1 MEFFKDIFIAL
12 VGGAVAFVISIV
24 VWRIQRRTA
33 QLSWRQVSKLHLP
46 NKEMTATTLEIENG
60 GRAAAEAVT
69 FRVACPENVTIASH
83 EVSVSE
89 EALPYEPDVTDTEL
103 TIRIPWLPPDVT
115 LTLAVLTSYRES
127 AQLKVSL
134 VAKEAVG
141 KEETETAYESSSRS
155 SRRLRMLLRGVLI
168 LYFALVVYMGFRLY
182 RLDTHLGVATVN
194 YNQDM
199 RLAQVMNR
207 LGMYKEAKEH
217 LEGMKNKRR
226 YFRSTWEIHYQLAVS
241 AEGQAKHEEALQHLE
256 RAVEEAPR
264 VIRVL
269 QHDDV
274 FSTVRQL
281 PGYKRLEQRFQKTEI
296 NRR

>member
-1 MEFFKDIFIAL
+1 VEFFKEIFMAL
-12 VGGAVAFVISIV
+12 IGGAVAFVISIV
-24 VWRIQRRTA
+24 VWRIQHRAA

-60 GRAAAEAVT
+60 GRAAAEAVA
-69 FRVACPENVTIASH
+69 FRVACPENVTISSH

-89 EALPYEPDVTDTEL
+89 EALPYEPYVTDTEL
-103 TIRIPWLPPDVT
+103 TIRIPWLPPDVS

-127 AQLKVSL
+127 APLKVSL

-141 KEETETAYESSSRS
+141 REETEPASERS
-155 SRRLRMLLRGVLI
+155 GRTSRRLRMVLRGALI
-168 LYFALVVYMGFRLY
+168 LYLATIVFLGYNLY
-182 RLDTHLGVATVN
+182 KLDTHLGVAVVN
-194 YNQDM
+194 YKQDM
-199 RLAQVMNR
+199 QLVQVMNR
-207 LGMYKEAKEH
+207 MGMYKEAEEH
-217 LEGMKNKRR
+217 LEEMRNTRR
-226 YFRSTWEIHYQLAVS
+226 YFLSTWEIHYQLAVS
-241 AEGQAKHEEALQHLE
+241 AEGQAKHEKALQHLE